1 MDIKQTLAI
10 TLASILTLSTPIP
23 AHARNCIKGKPCG
36 KGCIAL
42 NKTCRIGTDPSG
54 SGSGSGSGSTL
65 RYDPA
70 LQPGAVIRR
79 SVLKLPKVYIVTAE
93 SVNAKESPYS
103 SNITGRYKQGQ
114 RVFVYETEHDWARI
128 SNMQPDEW
136 VKLEALRLK

>member
-1 MDIKQTLAI
+1 MDIKQTLAL
-10 TLASILTLSTPIP
+10 TLVSILTLSTPIP
-23 AHARNCIKGKPCG
+23 AYARNCIKGKPCG

-42 NKTCRIGTDPSG
+42 NKTCRIDTQPSSKG
-54 SGSGSGSGSTL
+54 YTL

-79 SVLKLPKVYIVTAE
+79 SVLKLPKVYIVIAE

-103 SNITGRYKQGQ
+103 PNITGRYKQGQ
-114 RVFVYETEHDWARI
+114 RVFVYETEHAWARI